1 MISTDITIIGGG
13 CVGLT
18 AAIGLAN
25 NGFNVTVVDAASD
38 HTELTTPELRV
49 SAISAAS
56 ENIFRALG
64 NWQHLDQSRFAP
76 YTKMSVWDKD
86 SFGKIEFDSAQI
98 SEPRLGHI
106 IENNNIRN
114 SLITLAR
121 SHDNIQLLFDK
132 KVNSLH
138 TTNNQQNQT
147 QQVYITLEDGTP
159 IISKLL
165 VAADGAHSWVRK
177 QLKTPMVFSDYD
189 HHALVAT
196 IQTTEPHQACA
207 RQVFLNTGPLALLP
221 LQITGQDQEQNL
233 EPNQCSIV
241 WSSSPEHVQQLKD
254 MTEQEFNQSITA
266 ATDSVLGPITLT
278 SQRVS
283 YPLTMRYAKQW
294 INQGVIFMGDAAHTI
309 HPLAGLGMNLGLLD
323 AASLVQVLATPTLL
337 NAEKSGELNKQL
349 RKYQGW
355 RKAEAQTYIAAMA
368 ALKSLFEGD
377 NKFKKL
383 IRGFGL
389 LITNKTDVVKHKII
403 QQAMGITGDLPD
415 LAKVKDTI

>member
-1 MISTDITIIGGG
+1 LISTDITIIGGG
-13 CVGLT
+13 CVGLS

-25 NGFNVTVVDAASD
+25 NGFNVTVIDAASSYV
-38 HTELTTPELRV
+38 ELTEPELRV

-56 ENIFRALG
+56 ENIFRQLG
-64 NWQHLDQSRFAP
+64 NWQHLDQSRLAP
-76 YTKMSVWDKD
+76 YNQMSVWDKD
-86 SFGKIEFDSAQI
+86 SFGKINFDSEQL
-98 SEPRLGHI
+98 SEPHLGHI

-114 SLITLAR
+114 SLITVA
-121 SHDNIQLLFDK
+121 SAHANIQLKFDT
-132 KVNSLH
+132 KVTSLH
-138 TTNNQQNQT
+138 NQNNNQA
-147 QQVYITLEDGTP
+147 QQVLITLEDGTP

-165 VAADGAHSWVRK
+165 VAADGANSWVRK

-207 RQVFLNTGPLALLP
+207 RQVFLNSGPLALLP
-221 LQITGQDQEQNL
+221 LKDT
-233 EPNQCSIV
+233 NQCSIV
-241 WSSSPEHVQQLKD
+241 WSSSPEHVQQLKA
-254 MTEQEFNQSITA
+254 MTEQEFNQAITA

-294 INQGVIFMGDAAHTI
+294 VDQSVVFMGDAAHTI

-323 AASLVQVLATPTLL
+323 AASLVQMLSSPELL
-337 NAEKSGELNKQL
+337 KADKTSQLNKQL
-349 RKYQGW
+349 RKYEGW

-368 ALKSLFEGD
+368 GLKSLFEGE

-383 IRGFGL
+383 IRGVGL
-389 LITNKTDVVKHKII
+389 LVTNKTPMIKHKII
-403 QQAMGITGDLPD
+403 QQAMGLTGDLPG
-415 LAKVKDTI
+415 LAKTKDNI

>member
-18 AAIGLAN
+18 AALGLAD
-25 NGFNVTVVDAASD
+25 NGFNVMVIDAAAS
-38 HTELTTPELRV
+38 HTELTEPELRV

-56 ENIFRALG
+56 ENIFRQLG
-64 NWQHLDQSRFAP
+64 SWSHLDSARFAP
-76 YTKMSVWDKD
+76 YNQMSVWDKD
-86 SFGKIEFDSAQI
+86 SFGKIEFAAEQL
-98 SEPRLGHI
+98 SESRLGHI

-114 SLITLAR
+114 SLIAVAEK
-121 SHDNIQLLFDK
+121 HANIQLKFNS
-132 KVNSLH
+132 KVTNLH
-138 TTNNQQNQT
+138 NQSNNQT
-147 QQVYITLEDGTP
+147 QQVLITLEDGTP

-165 VAADGAHSWVRK
+165 VAADGANSWVRK

-196 IQTTEPHQACA
+196 IKTTEPHQACA
-207 RQVFLNTGPLALLP
+207 RQVFLKTGPLALLP
-221 LQITGQDQEQNL
+221 LKDV
-233 EPNQCSIV
+233 NQCSIV
-241 WSSSPEHVQQLKD
+241 WSSSPEHVEQLKN
-254 MTEQEFNQSITA
+254 MTEDEFNKSITA
-266 ATDSVLGPITLT
+266 ATDSTLGPIKLI

-294 INQGVIFMGDAAHTI
+294 VNQGVVFMGDAAHTI

-323 AASLVQVLATPTLL
+323 AASLVQMLSSPELL
-337 NAEKSGELNKQL
+337 SPNKTTELTKQL
-349 RKYQGW
+349 RKYEGW

-368 ALKSLFEGD
+368 GLKALFAGD

-389 LITNKTDVVKHKII
+389 LVTNNSPMVKHKII
-403 QQAMGITGDLPD
+403 EQAMGITGDLPE
-415 LAKVKDTI
+415 LAKYKDVI